1 MGIFM
6 APSIHWILAAALSS
20 STDVMK
26 RITIIIINHIPPA
39 SHVPAAVLQ
48 SVGGWVE
55 LVGNDALKN
64 ISVPINCLSNYT
76 MRTQTKRDSV
86 IFFNFLV
93 IDIFD
98 SRSVEVNG
106 LQGRMGGWFVK

>member
-1 MGIFM
+1 M
-6 APSIHWILAAALSS
+6 
-20 STDVMK
+20 
-26 RITIIIINHIPPA
+26 RITIINHIPPA
-39 SHVPAAVLQ
+39 SHVPAAVLLR

-55 LVGNDALKN
+55 SVGNDALKN

-76 MRTQTKRDSV
+76 MRTQTKRDYV

-106 LQGRMGGWFVK
+106 LQGTGGWVVVK

>member
-1 MGIFM
+1 M

-26 RITIIIINHIPPA
+26 RITIIINHIPPA

-55 LVGNDALKN
+55 SVVGNDALKN

-106 LQGRMGGWFVK
+106 LHRGWGGWVVGL